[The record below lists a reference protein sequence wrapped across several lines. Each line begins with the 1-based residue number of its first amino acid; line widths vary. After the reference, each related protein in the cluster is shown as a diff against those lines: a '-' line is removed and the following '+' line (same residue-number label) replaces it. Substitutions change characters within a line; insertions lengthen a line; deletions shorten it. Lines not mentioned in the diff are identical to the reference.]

1 MFFTYCKRHLTVFT
15 APKQPKKSRIT
26 TNDDRQSSQNLHI
39 TYFLRLKSPASQ
51 INFAPYTI
59 EVKRMH
65 KLIRLNILAALAL
78 LAAGWLPAQ
87 SQKPGQKSGEEARID
102 SIVMAAELHE
112 VVVTAKESQ
121 GAVTA
126 SRIDRSAME
135 FLQPTSL
142 SDLMQLL
149 PGGQQKD
156 PDLSTANTIGLRETG
171 TMDAQGNSSVN
182 NNYAISSLGTL
193 FVVDGNPLS
202 TDANMQYTPLSSTQ
216 SATTTSSTENNLNTT
231 NRGVDMRSISTDDVE
246 SVEVVRGIP
255 SVEYGN
261 LTSGMVKI
269 NKIRRSTPFTARFKA
284 DGYSKL
290 LSLGKGL
297 KLSHTALL
305 NIDAGMLDA
314 KPDPTNNLQKYRRG
328 NGSLRLT
335 LNTDALR
342 YSAAVDYTGSFDNSK
357 SDPDINYGR
366 IDEYKSTYN
375 KIAITN
381 NISWRPTA
389 KGLFKSIDINTLITQ
404 QFDRLTQRRLVA
416 PQRYGIVPTTS
427 EEGVHDAALIFSEY
441 EASFLSDGKPFTAYA
456 KAKANFALT
465 TGALTSNLLAGAD
478 WNYAKNFG
486 RGQVYDLSRPL
497 SVSGW
502 GSRPRKFSD
511 IPALSQVSAFIE
523 YNGKAELASHR
534 LELQAGLRTNSLT
547 GLDSRYAMKGH
558 IYLDPRANLKW
569 SLPAWEWAGHRIALS
584 FAGGVGKTSKMPTLN
599 YLYPDKYYND
609 ITELGYYDPNHPQ
622 DYSRFVVR
630 SYIQDPT
637 NYNIRPASNI
647 KKELRMDFSFGD
659 NTISV
664 DYFRENMSSGF
675 RYMAVYGVYDY
686 NDYDETAI
694 DSRSLTGKP
703 SLEGL
708 PYTAKRKLDGYT
720 RADNGTRI
728 DKEGIEFQFTSARIR
743 PLRTRV
749 NINGAWFK
757 TRYSNSLPMFVSV
770 ADVVDGSAV
779 SDRYVGLYD
788 WNDGDWN
795 ETLSTNLMFDTQIP
809 EWGLIFATSVQC
821 SWFVKTQDM
830 PKNGRPT
837 AYLDAADG
845 ALHEYTDASAA
856 DPVLSR
862 LIKTYNDDAFRQF
875 TVPFAMSVNLKAT
888 KTIGKFLRLSMF
900 ANKIIDYTPDYY
912 SNGYKIRRN
921 VSPYFGVEANLTF

>member
-15 APKQPKKSRIT
+15 APEQPKKSRIA
-26 TNDDRQSSQNLHI
+26 TNDDRQSSKNLHI

-65 KLIRLNILAALAL
+65 KLLRLNILSALTL
-78 LAAGWLPAQ
+78 LVAGWLPAQ

-121 GAVTA
+121 GTVTA

-156 PDLSTANTIGLRETG
+156 PDLSAANTIGLRETG

-216 SATTTSSTENNLNTT
+216 STTTTSSTENNLNTT

-297 KLSHTALL
+297 KLSHTTLL

-389 KGLFKSIDINTLITQ
+389 KGLFKSFDINTLITQ

-708 PYTAKRKLDGYT
+708 PYTPKRKLDGYT

>member
-156 PDLSTANTIGLRETG
+156 PDLSTANIIGLRETG

-297 KLSHTALL
+297 KLSHTTLL

-381 NISWRPTA
+381 NISWRPAA

-599 YLYPDKYYND
+599 YLYPDKHYND

>member
-1 MFFTYCKRHLTVFT
+1 
-15 APKQPKKSRIT
+15 
-26 TNDDRQSSQNLHI
+26 
-39 TYFLRLKSPASQ
+39 
-51 INFAPYTI
+51 
-59 EVKRMH
+59 MH

-381 NISWRPTA
+381 NISWRPAA

-569 SLPAWEWAGHRIALS
+569 SLPAWEWAGHRIKLS

-675 RYMAVYGVYDY
+675 RYMAVYRVYDY

-708 PYTAKRKLDGYT
+708 PYTTKRKLDGYT